1 MASFAS
7 LARTQAPGLKRRLT
21 CNVGPDTAEA
31 KRLMEWESMPLRSR
45 PMLKP
50 RRHRMMR
57 LPWFSR
63 RVMLALRVFRWERS
77 LG

>member
-1 MASFAS
+1 
-7 LARTQAPGLKRRLT
+7 
-21 CNVGPDTAEA
+21 
-31 KRLMEWESMPLRSR
+31 
-45 PMLKP
+45 MLKP

-57 LPWFSR
+57 LPWVCR